1 MQASNVEKYRLLGW
15 RNKEAAISLPYSL
28 AGDEVESMWWLE
40 PDLTLAT
47 GTAVHPNLIKKDPE

>member
-1 MQASNVEKYRLLGW
+1 MGW
-15 RNKEAAISLPYSL
+15 GNKEAAISLPFSL

-47 GTAVHPNLIKKDPE
+47 GSAPKPN